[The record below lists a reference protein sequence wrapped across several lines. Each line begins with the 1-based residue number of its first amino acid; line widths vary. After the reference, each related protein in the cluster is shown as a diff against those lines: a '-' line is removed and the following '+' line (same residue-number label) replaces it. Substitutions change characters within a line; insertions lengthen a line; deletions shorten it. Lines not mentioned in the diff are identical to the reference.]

1 MAEIPG
7 LVWIIVGL
15 FIGLFSLFT
24 GYIDP
29 VEYNAFF
36 QLMMFIGIGMI
47 LFGFIKLQ
55 IKKKKNK
62 PTTPVHQQQTH
73 QRQVH
78 HQQQTQHQ
86 RQHPQ
91 YYYQSKHAQQQQSN
105 QPKETHLDIQKKAS
119 SHQKTEGKK
128 CPKCGVPVMKRQ
140 KQCVMCGTKLR

>member
-7 LVWIIVGL
+7 VIWIVVGL

-24 GYIDP
+24 GYINP

-47 LFGFIKLQ
+47 LFGFIKIQ

-62 PTTPVHQQQTH
+62 PKAPVQHQQTQNTAHQQQ
-73 QRQVH
+73 QRK
-78 HQQQTQHQ
+78 
-86 RQHPQ
+86 HPQ
-91 YYYQSKHAQQQQSN
+91 YYSQSKHAQHHHPQ
-105 QPKETHLDIQKKAS
+105 QPKQTHIDIQQKAS
-119 SHQKTEGKK
+119 SHQTTAEKK
-128 CPKCGVPVMKRQ
+128 CPGCGVPVMKRQ